1 MAPRPLRQTRRR
13 PRRFALGLLLTGE
26 TVLFENEP
34 LLDDAPI
41 FGDALLVDDACLREG
56 VLEIYG
62 VEVAEEA

>member
-1 MAPRPLRQTRRR
+1 M
-13 PRRFALGLLLTGE
+13 GE

-41 FGDALLVDDACLREG
+41 FGDALLVDEACLREG

-62 VEVAEEA
+62 VEVAEEAWS

>member
-1 MAPRPLRQTRRR
+1 MRQTRRR
-13 PRRFALGLLLTGE
+13 PRRFALGPHLTDE
-26 TVLFENEP
+26 TVLLENEP

-41 FGDALLVDDACLREG
+41 FGDALLVDEACLREG